1 MKKNSST
8 WAMRKKEINML
19 VSEPLVLFK
28 EVNWTDGHLEE
39 KRKRRKMEEENKT
52 FQYSYDSVD
61 KSNVPQSSPPE
72 ERRLEEPEEE
82 IKCNFRIPD
91 DILKVSLIQT

>member
-1 MKKNSST
+1 
-8 WAMRKKEINML
+8 
-19 VSEPLVLFK
+19 
-28 EVNWTDGHLEE
+28 
-39 KRKRRKMEEENKT
+39 MEEENKT